1 MNKWLGGPFSF
12 KKNIDVVQ
20 LVAISL
26 LLLLMLWAF
35 IFNQIESD
43 RQNILE
49 NTFKN
54 ITNVSRA
61 FKQTAENIL
70 QQGDQLIRIEKFY
83 FEKYAEGSY
92 PIIKELF
99 QNNILDLGEF
109 NQIGIINKDGMV
121 DFSNLPDFK
130 RVDLSDRLHFKI
142 HKDIYPY
149 SFYVSKPVIGRASG
163 KISIQMSSRLNKSD
177 GSFNGVAVLSLDPN
191 IFINFY
197 KKIDLGDSG
206 MVSILGEEGYF
217 RTLYIQDDK
226 DLSYI
231 DKKIDLPAVM
241 QGKQSG
247 IFISNSIYDNT
258 KRYYSFEKVNNQPL
272 YIVAGITE
280 DVAFAN
286 FNLYKKIYVAFGII
300 TTLLIL
306 IYSLIS
312 IRSLLRS
319 ARINERLIESNHII
333 EESYAQLEV
342 LKLAADTA
350 NQTKSKFLATMSH
363 EIRTPLNGILGMAQ
377 ILMNQKL
384 SPEEQ
389 KQRIRTIL
397 SSGQNLQLLLNDILD
412 FSKVE
417 SGKLELI
424 KSPVNPNTIIR
435 EVKELFSGATRVK
448 NIGLFVESSFP
459 EKKLYI
465 ADELRLTQI
474 LSNFVSNAV
483 KFTDNGKI
491 IISGSEISHQENHA
505 MIEFSVTDTG
515 LGISDKNQE
524 LLFQSFS
531 QVNATSYSM
540 STGSGLGLSIV
551 RSLVELMK
559 GQYGVESAEGLGSKF
574 WIRIPVEYLSGDQVE
589 EEIKPEYSQSTE
601 LILKKLGLKVFIVED
616 NVTKQMVLSSMLK
629 AMSPELSIELFN
641 NGRQCYERYIKD
653 PNVDLI
659 LMDIGMPV
667 LNGDAATELIRK
679 YEKENQIDSVT
690 IVAVSAY
697 VYKED
702 RNRFKA
708 VGMNDFLS
716 KPIEYGY
723 LQNIIRK
730 WLVSEEVVDQSN
742 DLTNDTTPS
751 LMVFNREDVM
761 RNLGQNK
768 KLAIEVIRSTVQEV
782 PKFFERLYESIHEMH
797 WIEARS
803 TTHSLKG
810 LIVQIGADIMAKEV
824 IRLDD
829 ILHNGGEIAVDDV
842 QNLEKLYAQLLDAI
856 KADKVLSI
864 TL

>member
-1 MNKWLGGPFSF
+1 M
-12 KKNIDVVQ
+12 
-20 LVAISL
+20 
-26 LLLLMLWAF
+26 
-35 IFNQIESD
+35 
-43 RQNILE
+43 
-49 NTFKN
+49 
-54 ITNVSRA
+54 
-61 FKQTAENIL
+61 
-70 QQGDQLIRIEKFY
+70 
-83 FEKYAEGSY
+83 
-92 PIIKELF
+92 
-99 QNNILDLGEF
+99 
-109 NQIGIINKDGMV
+109 
-121 DFSNLPDFK
+121 
-130 RVDLSDRLHFKI
+130 
-142 HKDIYPY
+142 
-149 SFYVSKPVIGRASG
+149 
-163 KISIQMSSRLNKSD
+163 
-177 GSFNGVAVLSLDPN
+177 
-191 IFINFY
+191 
-197 KKIDLGDSG
+197 
-206 MVSILGEEGYF
+206 
-217 RTLYIQDDK
+217 
-226 DLSYI
+226 
-231 DKKIDLPAVM
+231 
-241 QGKQSG
+241 
-247 IFISNSIYDNT
+247 
-258 KRYYSFEKVNNQPL
+258 
-272 YIVAGITE
+272 
-280 DVAFAN
+280 
-286 FNLYKKIYVAFGII
+286 
-300 TTLLIL
+300 
-306 IYSLIS
+306 
-312 IRSLLRS
+312 
-319 ARINERLIESNHII
+319 
-333 EESYAQLEV
+333 
-342 LKLAADTA
+342 
-350 NQTKSKFLATMSH
+350 
-363 EIRTPLNGILGMAQ
+363 
-377 ILMNQKL
+377 
-384 SPEEQ
+384 
-389 KQRIRTIL
+389 
-397 SSGQNLQLLLNDILD
+397 
-412 FSKVE
+412 
-417 SGKLELI
+417 
-424 KSPVNPNTIIR
+424 
-435 EVKELFSGATRVK
+435 KELFSGATRVK

-616 NVTKQMVLSSMLK
+616 NVTNQMVLSSMLK